1 MQGNDISNAMPQRV
15 IVTADVITDVYEDQ
29 KYVLGFVP
37 VKKNRK
43 EYNRLVLSHLYM
55 TSLKRGITMELV
67 SFTHSEEEMAK
78 LMLHLDKVGTNPFR
92 YGSSYKSV
100 DKLVSELPYRPEVI
114 GVIDIPA
121 RLLRY
126 GRWGMDFPS
135 L

>member
-67 SFTHSEEEMAK
+67 SFTHSEDEMVK

-100 DKLVSELPYRPEVI
+100 DKLVAELPYRPEVI

>member
-1 MQGNDISNAMPQRV
+1 MQGNDISNSLPQRI
-15 IVTADVITDVYEDQ
+15 IVTAEVITDVSEETT
-29 KYVLGFVP
+29 KVLGFVP
-37 VKKNRK
+37 VKRRRK

-55 TSLKRGITMELV
+55 VTLKRGITMELV
-67 SFTHSEEEMAK
+67 SFTHSDDDMVE

-92 YGSSYKSV
+92 YGTSYKSV

-114 GVIDIPA
+114 GVIDIPS

>member
-1 MQGNDISNAMPQRV
+1 MPQRV
-15 IVTADVITDVYEDQ
+15 IVTADVITDVYDDS
-29 KYVLGFVP
+29 KKVLGFIP
-37 VKKNRK
+37 VKTSRK

-55 TSLKRGITMELV
+55 TTLKRGITMELV
-67 SFTHSEEEMAK
+67 SFTHSEDEMDK
-78 LMLHLDKVGTNPFR
+78 LMLHLDKIGTNPFR

-100 DKLVSELPYRPEVI
+100 DKLVAELPYRPEVI
-114 GVIDIPA
+114 GVIDIPT

>member
-1 MQGNDISNAMPQRV
+1 MQNGDISNAMPQRV
-15 IVTADVITDVYEDQ
+15 IVTADVITDTYED
-29 KYVLGFVP
+29 KKKILGIVP
-37 VKKNRK
+37 VQSRRK

-55 TSLKRGITMELV
+55 TTLKRGITMELV
-67 SFTHSEEEMAK
+67 SFTHSDDEMVK
-78 LMLHLDKVGTNPFR
+78 LMLHLDKIGTNPFR

>member
-1 MQGNDISNAMPQRV
+1 MRNNDISNSMPQR
-15 IVTADVITDVYEDQ
+15 ILVTADVITDVYEEN
-29 KYVLGFVP
+29 KKVLKVIP
-37 VKKNRK
+37 VSKKRK

-55 TSLKRGITMELV
+55 FTLKRGITLELI
-67 SFTHSEEEMAK
+67 SFTHSEDDVVQ
-78 LMLHLDKVGTNPFR
+78 LMLHLDKIGTNPFR

-100 DKLVSELPYRPEVI
+100 DAVVAELPYRPEVI

-135 L
+135 I

>member
-1 MQGNDISNAMPQRV
+1 MPQRV
-15 IVTADVITDVYEDQ
+15 LVTADVITDTYEDV
-29 KYVLGFVP
+29 KKKLLFIP
-37 VKKNRK
+37 VKEKRK

-55 TSLKRGITMELV
+55 FTTKSSMTLELI
-67 SFTHSEEEMAK
+67 SFAHSEKEMVE
-78 LMLHLDKVGTNPFR
+78 LMNYLDQIGTNPFR

-100 DKLVSELPYRPEVI
+100 DAVVAELPFRPEVV
-114 GVIDIPA
+114 GVIDIPS

>member
-1 MQGNDISNAMPQRV
+1 MLGNDISNSMPQRV
-15 IVTADVITDVYEDQ
+15 IVTADVITDVYDDS
-29 KYVLGFVP
+29 KKVLGFIP
-37 VKKNRK
+37 VKKSRK

-55 TSLKRGITMELV
+55 TTLKRGITMELV
-67 SFTHSEEEMAK
+67 SFTHSEDEMDK
-78 LMLHLDKVGTNPFR
+78 LMLHLDKIGTNPFR

-100 DKLVSELPYRPEVI
+100 DKLVAELPYRPEVI
-114 GVIDIPA
+114 GVIDIPT

>member
-1 MQGNDISNAMPQRV
+1 MQGNDISNAMPQRI
-15 IVTADVITDVYEDQ
+15 IVTADVITDSYEDT
-29 KYVLGFVP
+29 KKVLGLIP
-37 VKKNRK
+37 VKTKRK
-43 EYNRLVLSHLYM
+43 EYNRMVLSHLYM
-55 TSLKRGITMELV
+55 VTLRRGITMELI
-67 SFTHSEEEMAK
+67 SFNHSESEMVE
-78 LMLHLDKVGTNPFR
+78 LMFHLDKIGTNPFR

-100 DKLVSELPYRPEVI
+100 DKLVAELPYRPEVI

>member
-1 MQGNDISNAMPQRV
+1 MLGNDISNSMPQRV
-15 IVTADVITDVYEDQ
+15 IVTADVITDVYDDS
-29 KYVLGFVP
+29 KKVLGFIP
-37 VKKNRK
+37 VKTSRK

-55 TSLKRGITMELV
+55 TTLKRGITMELV
-67 SFTHSEEEMAK
+67 SFTHSVEDMDK
-78 LMLHLDKVGTNPFR
+78 LMLHLDKIGTNPFR

-100 DKLVSELPYRPEVI
+100 DKLVAELPYRPEVI

>member
-1 MQGNDISNAMPQRV
+1 MQNGDISNAMPQRI
-15 IVTADVITDVYEDQ
+15 IVTSDVITDYYEDT
-29 KYVLGFVP
+29 KKVLGLVP
-37 VKKNRK
+37 VKTKRK

-55 TSLKRGITMELV
+55 TTLKRGITMELV
-67 SFTHSEEEMAK
+67 SFMHSENEMVE

-100 DKLVSELPYRPEVI
+100 DKLVAELPYRPEVI

>member
-1 MQGNDISNAMPQRV
+1 MQGNDISNAMPQRI
-15 IVTADVITDVYEDQ
+15 IVTADVITDSYEDT
-29 KYVLGFVP
+29 KKVLGLIP
-37 VKKNRK
+37 VKTKHK

-55 TSLKRGITMELV
+55 VTLKRGITMELI
-67 SFTHSEEEMAK
+67 SFTHSESDMVE
-78 LMLHLDKVGTNPFR
+78 LMFHLDKIGTNPFR

-100 DKLVSELPYRPEVI
+100 DKLVAELPYRPEVI

>member
-15 IVTADVITDVYEDQ
+15 LVTADVITDTYEET
-29 KYVLGFVP
+29 KKKFLVVP
-37 VKKNRK
+37 VKQKRK

-55 TSLKRGITMELV
+55 FTTKSNMTLELV
-67 SFTHSEEEMAK
+67 SFAHSEKEMVE
-78 LMLHLDKVGTNPFR
+78 LMNYLDKIGTNPFR

-100 DKLVSELPYRPEVI
+100 DAVVAELPYRPEVV
-114 GVIDIPA
+114 GVIDIPS
-121 RLLRY
+121 RILRY

>member
-1 MQGNDISNAMPQRV
+1 MLGNDLSNSMPKRV
-15 IVTADVITDVYEDQ
+15 LVTTDVITDEYKSQ
-29 KYVLGFVP
+29 KKILKVIP
-37 VKKNRK
+37 VNSTKR

-55 TSLKRGITMELV
+55 YTTKRGITLELV
-67 SFTHSEEEMAK
+67 GFDRSEEQMVD

-92 YGSSYKSV
+92 YSSSYSSV
-100 DKLVSELPYRPEVI
+100 DKLVAELPYRPEVV
-114 GVIDIPA
+114 GVLDIPS

>member
-15 IVTADVITDVYEDQ
+15 IVTADVITDSYEDN
-29 KYVLGFVP
+29 KYVLGFIP
-37 VKKNRK
+37 VKKSRK

-55 TSLKRGITMELV
+55 TSLKRGITMELI
-67 SFTHSEEEMAK
+67 SFTHSDEEMVK

-100 DKLVSELPYRPEVI
+100 DKLVAELPYRPEVI
-114 GVIDIPA
+114 GVIDIPT